1 MKWKVQTESNMGVNA
16 YCLSQLYKCQRMNG
30 MYIVHILL
38 SLSLL
43 LTFSSVSFSVAQAVA
58 TEHGESLDLLNEAV
72 LLTSDPHT
80 CGNAMSA

>member
-1 MKWKVQTESNMGVNA
+1 MKWKVHAESNMGVNA
-16 YCLSQLYKCQRMNG
+16 YCLSQLYKCKCMNG